1 MRSFLGMLCLVS
13 LLLLPLSGQCGFFSR
28 DKAKLSEPAM
38 TDRVDPE
45 TQAPL
50 AIGSRFSPDTGS
62 LYATIKVSDAPEE
75 TEVKAVFFLV
85 GDGEQQIAEDAIV
98 TNGTGYMGF
107 SLNPP
112 PSGWPKSRY
121 KVQFF
126 LNGKQKEELFFTI
139 EDLPGKIETPFA
151 AAGVQKEPAPDQ
163 AADSPYKTFK
173 DPKFGFSFELP
184 QSWQFQVTSDS
195 GDYVFA
201 GPEGTEEA
209 EITII
214 VQIIDPRKGEM
225 ADLKTQMIDL
235 LNQIEQVPQA
245 EIVKKDQ
252 VTISGN
258 AAPFFLATYPA
269 KNSKTETVEF
279 GHTQLGVEHAPYLL
293 IISYAAPRDIYQQK
307 IDLFQHLIDTTE
319 LFQPE
324 S

>member
-1 MRSFLGMLCLVS
+1 M
-13 LLLLPLSGQCGFFSR
+13 Q
-28 DKAKLSEPAM
+28 
-38 TDRVDPE
+38 
-45 TQAPL
+45 
-50 AIGSRFSPDTGS
+50 
-62 LYATIKVSDAPEE
+62 TIKVSDAPKD
-75 TEVKAVFFLV
+75 TEVRAVFFLL

-121 KVQFF
+121 KVVFF
-126 LNGKQKEELFFTI
+126 LNGKQDKELFFSV
-139 EDLPGKIETPFA
+139 EDSSEKAEAPV
-151 AAGVQKEPAPDQ
+151 AAGGREEPTVDQ
-163 AADSPYKTFK
+163 AAGPPYKTFR

-184 QSWQFQVTSDS
+184 HSWQFQVNPNS
-195 GDYVFA
+195 GDYVFF
-201 GPEGTEEA
+201 GPEGTEES

-225 ADLKTQMIDL
+225 ADLQTQMVDL
-235 LNQIEQVPQA
+235 VNQIEKVPEA

-252 VTISGN
+252 VTISGTT
-258 AAPFFLATYPA
+258 APFFLATYPA
-269 KNSKTETVEF
+269 QNRKVETVEF

-307 IDLFQHLIDTTE
+307 VDLFQHMIDTTQ